1 MTDVGVRFQ
10 LYVDVPVSLIMK
22 IDFSKELAPFK
33 VVSLS
38 EFSFSEYTQQTN
50 LTDPCSLH

>member
-10 LYVDVPVSLIMK
+10 QYVDVPISLIMK
-22 IDFSKELAPFK
+22 IDLSKKLAPFR

-50 LTDPCSLH
+50 LTDP